1 MCLFTGR
8 MLSTRCPSGELKK
21 KMYVLSQE
29 VNEDKNG
36 HALKYTS
43 CMYRVQAWN
52 HGENDF
58 SRIKFNKN
66 VIKPEL
72 Q

>member
-1 MCLFTGR
+1 MSVYGTYAEHTLPFWGI
-8 MLSTRCPSGELKK
+8 KK
-21 KMYVLSQE
+21 KKKYVLSQE